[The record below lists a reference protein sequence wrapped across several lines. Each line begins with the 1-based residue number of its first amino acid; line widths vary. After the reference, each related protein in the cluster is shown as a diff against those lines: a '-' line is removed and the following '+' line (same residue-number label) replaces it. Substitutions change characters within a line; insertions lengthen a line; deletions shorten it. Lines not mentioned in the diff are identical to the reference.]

1 MNIAAQLRLLDKTS
15 IRIAQFKKRL
25 LREARTRKTMEA
37 RLECLV
43 RASGLPPRD
52 LVFALADHYRVRLA
66 GRRKNQGRRRRRTTI
81 TAELRDAVKNK
92 VNGGVSMN
100 RTAKEFGISYAV
112 VIKMMRGHYDKLKWT
127 GALTP
132 SEFAGRPPAP
142 LRVPLIKS
150 ARA

>member
-1 MNIAAQLRLLDKTS
+1 MNIAAQLRLLEKTS
-15 IRIAQFKKRL
+15 TRIAKLKKRL
-25 LREARTRKTMEA
+25 LDEARARKTLES

-52 LVFALADHYRVRLA
+52 LVFALVDHYKIRLA
-66 GRRKNQGRRRRRTTI
+66 GRRKNRGRRRRTTI

-100 RTAKEFGISYAV
+100 RTAKEFAISYAV

-132 SEFAGRPPAP
+132 AEFTTRPPTP
-142 LRVPLIKS
+142 FIKS
-150 ARA
+150 ARG

>member
-1 MNIAAQLRLLDKTS
+1 MNITAQLRLLERTS
-15 IRIAQFKKRL
+15 TRIAKLKKNL
-25 LREARTRKTMEA
+25 LQEARTRKTTAA

-43 RASGLPPRD
+43 RASGLPPRE
-52 LVFALADHYRVRLA
+52 LVFALVDHYKVRLA

-100 RTAKEFGISYAV
+100 RTAREFGISYAV
-112 VIKMMRGHYDKLKWT
+112 VIKMMRGHYDRLKWT

-132 SEFAGRPPAP
+132 SEFAGRQVPPVRP
-142 LRVPLIKS
+142 TLIKS

>member
-1 MNIAAQLRLLDKTS
+1 MNISAQLRLLERTGT
-15 IRIAQFKKRL
+15 RIAKLKKRL
-25 LREARTRKTMEA
+25 LEEARLRKSSEA

-52 LVFALADHYRVRLA
+52 LVFALVDQYKIRLA

-92 VNGGVSMN
+92 VNGGMSMN
-100 RTAKEFGISYAV
+100 RAAKEFSLSYAV
-112 VIKMMRGHYDKLKWT
+112 VIKMMRGHYDRLKWT

-132 SEFAGRPPAP
+132 TDFTGRPPSP
-142 LRVPLIKS
+142 IRSTIIKS
-150 ARA
+150 VRA

>member
-1 MNIAAQLRLLDKTS
+1 MNITAQLRLLERTG
-15 IRIAQFKKRL
+15 IRIAKLKKGL
-25 LREARTRKTMEA
+25 LDEARARKTMEA

-52 LVFALADHYRVRLA
+52 LVFALVDHYKVRLA
-66 GRRKNQGRRRRRTTI
+66 GRRKNQGRRRRTTI

-100 RTAKEFGISYAV
+100 RTAREFGISYAV
-112 VIKMMRGHYDKLKWT
+112 VIKMMRGHYDRLEWT
-127 GALTP
+127 GALMP
-132 SEFAGRPPAP
+132 SEFAGRQTTPV
-142 LRVPLIKS
+142 RTPLIKS